1 MKKITLW
8 LTAALLTVAAGGCNT
23 FLDPAPTDRQPGE
36 NFLTVSNNVEAVLVS
51 AYDPL
56 QSGGFYGGQVQRVGA
71 LYGDDFDLSSVA
83 SQQFVSDF
91 VTRQFGIFNGPGT
104 NLWASGYTAIFR
116 ANVVIKAV
124 DDNSAPAALA
134 ADNTRRKGEALFI
147 RALAHFEL
155 LRFFALPYTA
165 SPDKPGIVLRITPA
179 NTQEASQP
187 QARASVGEV
196 YAQVIA
202 DLQQAIQLLPAAS
215 TPGRANKVAARG
227 ILARVYFNQADY
239 TNAFTAADQAIA
251 AATAAS
257 IALSTPDSAGVVG
270 PFRTVGAVPAPG
282 TLFQIVNLVSDDAS
296 GDVRNIFYS
305 SYGPPTLPAL
315 TTPGSS
321 YALFE
326 VGDVRQRYLF
336 GTDPGDPASL
346 IPNSLKFQG
355 GDPVNVPVIRL
366 PELYLTR
373 AEARVQKGSFTPAD
387 VRADLNAVRT
397 AAGLPANTTAASSAD
412 LLTAIRKERRV
423 ELLTE
428 NDRFHELRR
437 LRSANIR
444 GRAYDDSSALLKIP
458 ASETSANTLIVQN

>member
-8 LTAALLTVAAGGCNT
+8 LAAALLTAAAGGCNT
-23 FLDPAPTDRQPGE
+23 FLDPAPVDRQPGE
-36 NFLTVSNNVEAVLVS
+36 NFLNTSANVETVLIS
-51 AYDPL
+51 SYDAL
-56 QSGGFYGGQVQRVGA
+56 QDKKFYGGQVQRVGA
-71 LYGDDFDLSSVA
+71 LYGDDFDISNNNGGDFLS
-83 SQQFVSDF
+83 
-91 VTRQFGIFNGPGT
+91 RQFSIFNGLGDD
-104 NLWASGYTAIFR
+104 LWKGGYTAIFR
-116 ANVVIKAV
+116 ANIVLKAV
-124 DDNSAPAALA
+124 NDNSAPAATA

-155 LRFFALPYTA
+155 VRFFALPYTA
-165 SPDKPGIVLRITPA
+165 DPSKPGVVLRLTPA
-179 NTQEASQP
+179 NTQEAVQP

-202 DLQQAIQLLPAAS
+202 DLQQAVQLLTPTAAV
-215 TPGRANKVAARG
+215 GRASKLSAQAL
-227 ILARVYFNQADY
+227 LARVYFNQADY
-239 TNAFTAADQAIA
+239 TNAFTASDQAIGTA
-251 AATAAS
+251 AAANVTLGTA
-257 IALSTPDSAGVVG
+257 DSAGVVA
-270 PFRTVGAVPAPG
+270 PFRTVGSVQAPG
-282 TLFQIVNLVSDDAS
+282 TLFLMVNTAADDNTN
-296 GDVRNIFYS
+296 DVRNLFYS
-305 SYGPPTLPAL
+305 SFGPATFPVL
-315 TTPGSS
+315 TTPGSA

-326 VGDVRQRYLF
+326 PGDVRQRYLF
-336 GTDPGDPASL
+336 SADPGDPGNL
-346 IPNSLKFQG
+346 IPTSLKFQG